1 MMANIY
7 GVCPQRTS
15 PHKGYR
21 DVVQSTGPIMSSQ
34 LYHDANMQL
43 SYNSLIRLNSG
54 ETQELVN
61 PLILPQTCAAVSRKT
76 KNCDTSSLE
85 VPTKFVAACTP
96 GIQKGVIRCFLN
108 NQQVTDKEKG
118 NAANVAL
125 WDGCFSSHEENHNLA
140 ATQDNKVALGNPVT
154 YESFVGQ
161 PSGDSLD
168 FLRCSA
174 LSLRPQASST
184 HDEKLALG
192 CSDFSLSM
200 LASISSIIS
209 CGKRIPLYVD
219 LLFLCPVAIVP
230 IFHGKCFNT
239 YDDTA
244 CCSNDEVFKQKI
256 LDVFKHMA
264 LWYLNTKE
272 KVKTRN
278 AKPHSARNTYGVS
291 NQTVN

>member
-1 MMANIY
+1 MMTGTWKEKGSTAN
-7 GVCPQRTS
+7 
-15 PHKGYR
+15 
-21 DVVQSTGPIMSSQ
+21 
-34 LYHDANMQL
+34 
-43 SYNSLIRLNSG
+43 
-54 ETQELVN
+54 
-61 PLILPQTCAAVSRKT
+61 AALWG
-76 KNCDTSSLE
+76 D
-85 VPTKFVAACTP
+85 
-96 GIQKGVIRCFLN
+96 CFLN
-108 NQQVTDKEKG
+108 QKLYQYIAEP
-118 NAANVAL
+118 
-125 WDGCFSSHEENHNLA
+125 
-140 ATQDNKVALGNPVT
+140 QDRH

-168 FLRCSA
+168 FLRRSA
-174 LSLRPQASST
+174 LSFRPQASST
-184 HDEKLALG
+184 QDEKLALG
-192 CSDFSLSM
+192 CSAFSTSM

-244 CCSNDEVFKQKI
+244 CCPDDEVFKQKI

-272 KVKTRN
+272 KVKTTN

-291 NQTVN
+291 NHNVNWSNIMACSHDTQTRPKFVYLFLGTPNEFPDSTPTVLRAEADSEDDARAKFPRWTLTFAAQIRTAAPCRLQIFSTDDGFMWVYEQRQAAPEVAHA